1 MGSGIQ
7 VEALPSRTA
16 VAPAIVAGIAEGAD
30 RRGRFLGWLLIGTW
44 LAVAGTALA
53 WGWDYYQTPLAG
65 RPLHHL
71 HDQLKPAGGMGLGY
85 GFVGTFLIVFGV
97 SMYVARK
104 RVPWLRNVGKLNTW
118 LGVHIFLCTLG
129 PYLIL
134 LHTSFRFNGVVS
146 IAFWSMTAVALSGIF
161 GRYVY
166 GHLPRTMH
174 GHAVTRATVQRGKG
188 NLIEH
193 MTRDFPR
200 EANSLKRLLL
210 VGRGRTPRGL
220 VHALWL
226 TLRYDITKRWRR
238 RQLAGQLARTR
249 IPVNLQ
255 RGLVT
260 AVHQQITL
268 EQRMALL
275 TPLQRMFRYW
285 HLFHLPLTVVMA
297 IVLALH
303 ITVAV
308 MLGYTWIF

>member
-16 VAPAIVAGIAEGAD
+16 VAPAIGRVAEAGD
-30 RRGRFLGWLLIGTW
+30 RPGRLLQWLLIAAW
-44 LAVAGTALA
+44 LSVAGTAMA
-53 WGWDYYQTPLAG
+53 WGWDYYTTPLAE
-65 RPLHHL
+65 RPLHDL
-71 HDQLKPAGGMGLGY
+71 HDQLKPAGTIGLGY

-97 SMYVARK
+97 SMYVVRK
-104 RVPWLRNVGKLNTW
+104 RVPLLRNVGKLNTW

-134 LHTSFRFNGVVS
+134 LHTSFRFGGIVS
-146 IAFWSMTAVALSGIF
+146 IAFWSMTAVTLSGIF

-166 GHLPRTMH
+166 GHIPRTMH
-174 GHAVTRATVQRGKG
+174 GHTVTRDAVQRGKAD
-188 NLIEH
+188 LIEH
-193 MTRDFPR
+193 ITRDFPA
-200 EANSLKRLLL
+200 EADSLKQLLL
-210 VGRGRTPRGL
+210 VGKGKTPRGL

-226 TLRYDITKRWRR
+226 TMRWDITKRLRR
-238 RQLAGQLARTR
+238 RQLAQRLKRTNG
-249 IPVNLQ
+249 PVTLQ
-255 RGLVT
+255 RDLVS

-275 TPLQRMFRYW
+275 TPFQRMFRYW

-297 IVLALH
+297 LVLTIH

-308 MLGYTWIF
+308 LFGYTWIF